1 MKYFTKIYQNP
12 IENLSGEE
20 LTNFKNDIKLMV
32 KLYYSYTLLMEILNK
47 IDSSLFDDYKIDIK
61 ILCKQYIRICDDI
74 DDEEEEDD
82 VIFNKICDLSDS
94 VLLIV
99 EKIEL
104 SYKNEILKSSFRLKL
119 SNEIIQINNNPD
131 SVMNMEISK
140 LNEIFLQIQSLV
152 TEV

>member
-74 DDEEEEDD
+74 DDDEEED

>member
-1 MKYFTKIYQNP
+1 MEYFTKIYQNP

-74 DDEEEEDD
+74 DDDEEED